1 MGYRHSSSGADDLV
15 CASQCQKLD
24 GNELSLLGRTDRFCR
39 DPQRGWLS
47 GDDRLL
53 MPTSSLRI
61 KEMPAM
67 FHLTALVT
75 CLAILF
81 YFLTS
86 VQVAKA
92 RGTFGIKAPAISG
105 NPDFERVFRVQMNTL
120 EWLPIFLPAL
130 WLFALYLSDAIA
142 AALGVVWIAG
152 RILYLT
158 GYSKAANKRGTG
170 FGIQFVAAMLLW
182 LGAVGAI
189 AWRLVHP

>member
-1 MGYRHSSSGADDLV
+1 
-15 CASQCQKLD
+15 
-24 GNELSLLGRTDRFCR
+24 
-39 DPQRGWLS
+39 
-47 GDDRLL
+47 
-53 MPTSSLRI
+53 
-61 KEMPAM
+61 MPAM

-86 VQVAKA
+86 AQVAKA

-130 WLFALYLSDAIA
+130 WLFAIYISDAIA
-142 AALGVVWIAG
+142 AGLGVVWIVG